1 MRAALWSLLVALTL
15 LLSGSVRIPVS
26 DGECEL
32 TQPLVHKALLV
43 RGEPRS
49 ASHVLLSGKPAKRS
63 WGPLPNWFVLPAP
76 LQSLRLHVSSLQ
88 LPTLYGP
95 IRASGM
101 VSVHAARAPPFSLI

>member
-15 LLSGSVRIPVS
+15 LCSGSVRIPVS
-26 DGECEL
+26 DGACEL
-32 TQPLVHKALLV
+32 TQPFADKALLV

-49 ASHVLLSGKPAKRS
+49 AAHVLLSGKPAKRS

-76 LQSLRLHVSSLQ
+76 LQSLRLHVSLLQ

-95 IRASGM
+95 VRASGL